1 MKNFAKSVVSKF
13 PKNIEYG
20 DVRVILENSERMM
33 VKNGQ
38 VESISSSEDLGFG
51 IRVLLNGSWGF
62 ASSFKMDSDSADN
75 IMKQAIDIAKASS
88 LAKSIHGV
96 KLAGLKPVTGEYST
110 PYKEDPFKLSFEE
123 KISLLLE
130 ADKILRKENVK
141 ISSSHLTFRRIYKIF
156 ASTEG
161 SFIEQTVLVS
171 GGGINAIAIKDGE
184 MQNRSYGNYG
194 TSGYEFVRELKL
206 LENAP
211 RVQKEACELL
221 TAEPCPSGS
230 NTIILDSEQ
239 LVLQVHESI
248 GHAVELDRVFGTEAS
263 YAGTS
268 FVTTEKLDKFK
279 YGSEIVNITANAMT
293 KDGLGTAGWDDEG
306 VPAQVTP
313 IIRNGIFVGYLSSRE
328 SASIIGRTSSG
339 AMRADGW
346 DRIPIIRMTNVNM
359 EPGSWKLEDLIADT
373 KDGLFLQSNKS
384 WSIDDMRENFQFGTE
399 YAQKIKN
406 GKLCGAIKDATY
418 TGYTPE
424 FWGNCDGICNADY
437 WQIHGVTN
445 CGKGEPGQTMFVGH
459 GTTPAR
465 FRNVKTGIFRKK

>member
-1 MKNFAKSVVSKF
+1 MKNFAKTVVSKF
-13 PKNIEYG
+13 PKSIEYG
-20 DVRVILENSERMM
+20 DIRVILENSEHIF

-51 IRVLLNGSWGF
+51 IRVLLDGSWGF
-62 ASSFKMDSDSADN
+62 ASSSKMEGTGIDN

-88 LAKSIHGV
+88 LAKSVHGV
-96 KLAGLKPVTGEYST
+96 KLSGVKPVTGEYST
-110 PYKEDPFKLSFEE
+110 PYKEDPFKLSFED
-123 KISLLLE
+123 KTSLLLE
-130 ADKILRKENVK
+130 VDKILRKEDVK

-171 GGGINAIAIKDGE
+171 GGEVSAIAIKNGE
-184 MQNRSYGNYG
+184 MQERSYGNYG
-194 TSGYEFVRELKL
+194 TSGYEFVRNLKL

-221 TAEPCPSGS
+221 TAESCPSGT
-230 NTIILDSEQ
+230 NTIILDSDQ

-248 GHAVELDRVFGTEAS
+248 GHAVELDRVFGMEAS
-263 YAGTS
+263 YAGAS

-293 KDGLGTAGWDDEG
+293 ENGLGTAGWDDEG

-328 SASIIGRTSSG
+328 TAPIIGRNSSG

-346 DRIPIIRMTNVNM
+346 NRIPIIRMTNVNM

-373 KDGLFLQSNKS
+373 KDGLFLQTNKS

-399 YAQKIKN
+399 YARKIKN
-406 GKLCGAIKDATY
+406 GKLCEPIKDATY

-424 FWGNCDGICNADY
+424 FWGNCDAFCNSDY
-437 WQIHGVTN
+437 WKIYGVTN

-465 FRNVKTGIFRKK
+465 FRNVKTGIFQKK